1 MEAAMPSGME
11 ITELQG
17 STGIIVIPFHLRY
30 NIIHK
35 RNHRFYSLTGL
46 SSYVI
51 TNENNEYFTMLNG
64 TSGKMN
70 GNYTA
75 NRNYFAAS
83 IDLGLGYEKDIG
95 KNNHLRLEPYLQ
107 LPVRGIGVGRLQVRT
122 AGVRFAITRSAQ

>member
-11 ITELQG
+11 ITELHG

-30 NIIHK
+30 NIINK

-70 GNYTA
+70 GDYTA

-95 KNNHLRLEPYLQ
+95 KKDHLRLEPYLQ

-122 AGVRFAITRSAQ
+122 AGVRIAITRSAQ